1 MEFNTIDPEHLKVE
15 PFKLI
20 LKDSMLITAGPPDDY
35 NTMTAGWGGL
45 GALWSKHV
53 VFCVIRPQRYTY
65 QFMEKNEVFT
75 CSFFDEKYRAALE
88 FCGTHSGRDTGD
100 KGNKAVLAGFTPM
113 PGILPGTTTFEEAK
127 LVLECRKIYFQ
138 DIDPKNF
145 LDKSIHDWYPNKD
158 YHRLYIGEVVNVL
171 VK

>member
-20 LKDSMLITAGPPDDY
+20 LKDSMLITAGPPEDY

-75 CSFFDEKYRAALE
+75 CSFFDEQYRPALD
-88 FCGTHSGRDTGD
+88 FCGSHSGKDVDKAAATG
-100 KGNKAVLAGFTPM
+100 LTPVA
-113 PGILPGTTTFEEAK
+113 GILPGTTTFEQAK

-138 DIDPKNF
+138 DIEPKNF
-145 LDKSIHDWYPNKD
+145 LDKSIHDWYPAKD
-158 YHRLYIGEVVNVL
+158 YHRMYIGEVVNVL